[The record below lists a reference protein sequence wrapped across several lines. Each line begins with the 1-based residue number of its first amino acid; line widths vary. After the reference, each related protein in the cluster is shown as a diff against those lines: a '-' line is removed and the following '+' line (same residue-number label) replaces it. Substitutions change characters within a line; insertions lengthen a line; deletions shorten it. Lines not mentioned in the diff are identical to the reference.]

1 MAELT
6 EVIGDAVMRWG
17 LEPLVEEQEEEE
29 EEVVGGEMES

>member
-17 LEPLVEEQEEEE
+17 LEPLVEEEEEE
-29 EEVVGGEMES
+29 EDSSQT

>member
-17 LEPLVEEQEEEE
+17 LEPLVEEEEEE
-29 EEVVGGEMES
+29 DSSQT